1 MAAAASL
8 SRRAPYRCR
17 PPPPRP
23 PAPALPLRR
32 PPSPLHPLACPLPWM
47 TTAASSLSQSQ
58 LLFLRALRGQ
68 CLGRRRRGPRPA
80 LLAAAVRSEPAGL
93 VPEGGQSKRSG
104 GVGGRAQWRSGGFA
118 ICDQEQ
124 SHALGLGVDWPT
136 YTRMQCRRALSSSRI
151 LLTVIRFALSRAH
164 PSRARCSHRTP
175 DWMSWWCIDHV
186 AVWTQ
191 YSWSWKV
198 WTEAGRLGD
207 QSLSVLSQEAEKK
220 PKRPPIDEELGPDV
234 PIGIDTS

>member
-17 PPPPRP
+17 SPPPRP

-47 TTAASSLSQSQ
+47 TMAASSLSQSQ
-58 LLFLRALRGQ
+58 LLFLCALRGQ

-104 GVGGRAQWRSGGFA
+104 SVGGRAQWRSGGFDGQRLYA
-118 ICDQEQ
+118 LDQAEQ
-124 SHALGLGVDWPT
+124 PGHQLYATKNRATRLDLGLTG
-136 YTRMQCRRALSSSRI
+136 R
-151 LLTVIRFALSRAH
+151 RFALSRAH
-164 PSRARCSHRTP
+164 PSRARCSHWTP
-175 DWMSWWCIDHV
+175 DWTSWWCIDYV

-220 PKRPPIDEELGPDV
+220 AQNKAF
-234 PIGIDTS
+234 DTYIEYIPCR